1 MSYIIK
7 TIKVEVY
14 IRQNIVKH
22 AEKVSVLKIGNV
34 SLLLGVRCMPKWKKT
49 GNTFP

>member
-7 TIKVEVY
+7 TIKVETY

-22 AEKVSVLKIGNV
+22 AERVSVLKIGEV
-34 SLLLGVRCMPKWKKT
+34 TEMCHYC
-49 GNTFP
+49 